1 MSPIKILLQ
10 GWRQIFIPGDFL
22 ATRFQGVFLSMST
35 DFLFES
41 MPKSTVNLNEILT
54 TFLQNL

>member
-1 MSPIKILLQ
+1 MSPIKILLK

-22 ATRFQGVFLSMST
+22 PIRFQEVFLSMST